1 MVTNFFF
8 RSAVASA
15 ELWNLKMRLL
25 DGKPAKRSVIFFD
38 NGHKFIAIY
47 K

>member
-15 ELWNLKMRLL
+15 SLWDLKMRVLG
-25 DGKPAKRSVIFFD
+25 GKPARRSVIFFD